1 MRRRRQNE
9 SGYALLLVFAMA
21 AAVAV
26 KLYLELPRVA
36 FEHQRNKEGLLV
48 ERGEEFVRA
57 IKLYYRKNQR
67 WPQNLEELE
76 KTQETR
82 YLRKRY
88 KDPMTGQDEWR
99 LVHVDGAGQFTDSL
113 VHKKPGEG
121 EETGPS
127 LLAARVQGIGASA
140 EVIDPG
146 GEAGSN
152 NPALQRRASDRIIPG
167 TTSDGAQ
174 DSNALPGEGG
184 DNRPR
189 EGVPVPPEGGNPRP
203 GIADIPSVP
212 GQVPVRNP
220 QGGRPGA
227 PVDGSQGTASGS
239 SFGMSGG
246 FGFGGAPSTSAPSS
260 PQPGTARGGPG
271 GFVGGMAGGP
281 GGTQGGSN
289 AQGQPNE
296 ALRLINQIL
305 SSPRPGAQQ
314 GGAFGAAGRGTGVA
328 TGIGGLAGVAS
339 KKDMDGIMVYNE
351 QTNYKKWEFIY
362 DLKKEMQAR
371 GMGGNQLPGQAPN
384 PAGQTGTGQG
394 QQRPGANPGSV
405 FGSGSGGQSGTG
417 NTGQQQRPPGGSGFG
432 FGKQ

>member
-9 SGYALLLVFAMA
+9 GGYALLLVFALA

-26 KLYLELPRVA
+26 KLYLEMPRVA

-48 ERGEEFVRA
+48 ERGQEFVRA
-57 IKLYYRKNQR
+57 IKLYYRKNQK

-88 KDPMTGQDEWR
+88 KDPMTGEDEWR

-121 EETGPS
+121 EEKGPS

-140 EVIDPG
+140 EVVDPG

-152 NPALQRRASDRIIPG
+152 NPALQRRASDKIIPG
-167 TTSDGAQ
+167 TTGQSGEGVQ
-174 DSNALPGEGG
+174 DPNAPPGESG
-184 DNRPR
+184 DRPR
-189 EGVPVPPEGGNPRP
+189 EGVPVPPEGSTAAP
-203 GIADIPSVP
+203 GTAQRQTGDGLIP
-212 GQVPVRNP
+212 GQSPVRNP
-220 QGGRPGA
+220 QDGRTGG
-227 PVDGSQGTASGS
+227 QSGS
-239 SFGMSGG
+239 TGSGFGMSGG
-246 FGFGGAPSTSAPSS
+246 FGFGGSS
-260 PQPGTARGGPG
+260 SSSSSSSGTARSGSA
-271 GFVGGMAGGP
+271 GFVGGTAGASGSV
-281 GGTQGGSN
+281 QGGSN

-305 SSPRPGAQQ
+305 SSPRQGTQQ
-314 GGAFGAAGRGTGVA
+314 GGTLGATGRGTGLA
-328 TGIGGLAGVAS
+328 AGIGGLAGVAS

-362 DLKKEMQAR
+362 DLKKEMEAR
-371 GMGGNQLPGQAPN
+371 GMGGNQLPGQGTN
-384 PAGQTGTGQG
+384 PASQTGAGQG
-394 QQRPGANPGSV
+394 QQRPGTSSGSA
-405 FGSGSGGQSGTG
+405 FGSGFGSQSGAG
-417 NTGQQQRPPGGSGFG
+417 GTGQQKQSSGSGFG